1 MFTTIDSPGESVP
14 LDGLTEGALPDADQ
28 LRDVFPT
35 LVSVVEQIQPPPVG
49 LLLQSWGTVKLIGR
63 TDSLGGVGVGVGVGV
78 GLGVGLGVGVGMMTG
93 VGVGVGLGVAVGG
106 GVGVGKAV
114 TTSVTPTGIFSLPE
128 RMASVAQELPG

>member
-1 MFTTIDSPGESVP
+1 MLTTTESPGDSFP

-35 LVSVVEQIQPPPVG
+35 LVSVVEQIQEPPVG
-49 LLLQSWGTVKLIGR
+49 LPWQLLGTEKLVGL
-63 TDSLGGVGVGVGVGV
+63 TDSLGGFGVGVGV
-78 GLGVGLGVGVGMMTG
+78 GVGLGVGVGMMTG
-93 VGVGVGLGVAVGG
+93 VGVGVGLGVAVGV

-128 RMASVAQELPG
+128 VIANVAE